1 VAKKI
6 AIIGLGDFGLNLAKH
21 LTEKGAEVLAI
32 DSDFE
37 KVEEIKDSV
46 AVAVRLDATDEKA
59 LKAQGIQ
66 DMDAVVISIGQ
77 EFESTLL
84 SVMNLLNLGVK
95 KIIARATTPIH
106 KVILEKIGVHYIIS
120 PEEEIADKLASSLI
134 YEDVLEWIKLGGEYT
149 IAYIPAP
156 EIFVGKSLQE
166 LDIRTKYNVNLI
178 TIKKISKVFNKA
190 TNQEVIKEKII
201 GVPGPGTVIEKGDI
215 LILFGREKDISKLI
229 E

>member
-1 VAKKI
+1 MAKKI
-6 AIIGLGDFGLNLAKH
+6 AIIGLGDFGINLAKH

-32 DSDFE
+32 DSDFD

-59 LKAQGIQ
+59 LKAQGVQ

-77 EFESTLL
+77 EFESTILT
-84 SVMNLLNLGVK
+84 VMNLLNIGVK

-106 KVILEKIGVHYIIS
+106 KIILEKVGVHHIIS
-120 PEEEIADKLASSLI
+120 PEEEVADKLASSLM
-134 YEDVLEWIKLGGEYT
+134 YEDVLEWIKLGNEYT
-149 IAYIPAP
+149 IAYIPTP
-156 EIFVGKSLQE
+156 DIFVGKTLQE

-178 TIKKISKVFNKA
+178 TIKKITKVINRVNK
-190 TNQEVIKEKII
+190 QEEIKEKIL
-201 GVPGPGTVIEKGDI
+201 GVPGPGTVIEANDI
-215 LILFGREKDISKLI
+215 LILFGREKDIAKLL

>member
-1 VAKKI
+1 MAKRI
-6 AIIGLGDFGLNLAKH
+6 AIIGLGDFGTNLAKH

-32 DSDFE
+32 DNDFE
-37 KVEEIKDSV
+37 KVDEIKDSV

-66 DMDAVVISIGQ
+66 EMDAVVISIGQ

-84 SVMNLLNLGVK
+84 TVMNLINLGVR

-106 KVILEKIGVHYIIS
+106 KIILEKVGVHYIIS
-120 PEEEIADKLASSLI
+120 PEEEVADKLSSSLM
-134 YEDVLEWIKLGGEYT
+134 YEDVLEWIKLGSEYT
-149 IAYIPAP
+149 IAYIPTP
-156 EIFVGKSLQE
+156 ELFVGKTLQE

-178 TIKKISKVFNKA
+178 TIKKITKILNK
-190 TNQEVIKEKII
+190 TTKQEEIKERII
-201 GVPGPGTVIEKGDI
+201 GVPGPGTVIEAGDI
-215 LILFGREKDISKLI
+215 LIIFGREKDIAKLI

>member
-1 VAKKI
+1 MAKKI
-6 AIIGLGDFGLNLAKH
+6 AIIGLGDFGQNLAKH
-21 LTEKGAEVLAI
+21 LSEKGAEVLAI
-32 DSDFE
+32 DNDFE
-37 KVEEIKDSV
+37 KVEEIKDIV

-59 LKAQGIQ
+59 LRAQGIQ

-84 SVMNLLNLGVK
+84 TVMNLINLGVK

-106 KVILEKIGVHYIIS
+106 KIILEKVGVHYIIS

-134 YEDVLEWIKLGGEYT
+134 YEDVLEWIKLGGDYT
-149 IAYIPAP
+149 IAYLPAP
-156 EIFVGKSLQE
+156 EIFVGKTLQE

-178 TIKKISKVFNKA
+178 TIKKITKVFNK
-190 TNQEVIKEKII
+190 TTKQEEIKERII
-201 GVPGPGTVIEKGDI
+201 GVPGPGTVIENGDI